1 MPTLRTL
8 RKRREITNIPAAR
21 KPIKESAYE
30 LSRPSLGRDMDP
42 AFSTLAAQDLESRAM
57 PADKMQ
63 GASTILERVVYK
75 ALYDLGYRPPDLDFQ
90 SSMLGAR
97 YSYQFGRQVADFAIH
112 SLGIV
117 IEVQGEYWHEDA
129 EQANQDAERELQ
141 LRAVPRNPPWRVF
154 YLEEWV
160 VSNRDQLEAWM
171 RDHIVFAG
179 MRAE

>member
-1 MPTLRTL
+1 MPEL
-8 RKRREITNIPAAR
+8 RKLRQRREITNIPAAR

-30 LSRPSLGRDMDP
+30 LSKPSLGRDMDP
-42 AFSTLAAQDLESRAM
+42 AFSTLAQQDLESRAM
-57 PADKMQ
+57 PADKMP

-75 ALYDLGYRPPDLDFQ
+75 SLHELGYRPPDLDFQ
-90 SSMLGAR
+90 SSMMGAR

-129 EQANQDAERELQ
+129 EQANRDAERVLQ
-141 LRAVPRNPPWRVF
+141 LRTVPRVPPWRVF
-154 YLEEWV
+154 YLDEWV
-160 VSNRDQLEAWM
+160 VSNRYELEAWM
-171 RDHIVFAG
+171 RSHIVFAG